1 MIKMKKENKKYIK
14 KGIIYAVLILVIS
27 LLWLAPLIRKTGP
40 HPVLPSSDKIAER
53 LEDHVRML
61 SEKIGERSVF
71 RPIQLEA
78 ASDYIVHQFKIS
90 GYDVE
95 VLPYTVRGQ
104 TFKNIQ
110 AVKNG
115 NSEIIIIGA
124 HYDTIEGSPGADDNA
139 AGIAVLL
146 ELARLVEKLNLNKT
160 VRFVAFSTEEPPF
173 FKSDGM
179 GSLVYAR
186 SARDKAENIVGMISL
201 EMVGFY
207 SDEQG
212 SQSYPLWYGLFYPSR
227 GNFIAVVSDFSSRAW
242 KNRVASALEANTL
255 LPVETAW
262 GFRAI
267 PGIDWSDHWSFW
279 KHGYPAVMISDT
291 GPYRN
296 PHYHSKSDTFETL
309 DYNRMA
315 ELTKGLA
322 EALSLLAD

>member
-1 MIKMKKENKKYIK
+1 MKNENKKYIK
-14 KGIIYAVLILVIS
+14 KGIIYVVIILVLS
-27 LLWLAPLIRKTGP
+27 LLWIAPLIRKTGP
-40 HPVLPSSDKIAER
+40 YPISPSSDEIAEQ
-53 LEDHVRML
+53 LEVHVRML

-71 RPIQLEA
+71 QPIQLEA
-78 ASDYIVHQFKIS
+78 ASDYIAHQFNAS

-95 VLPYTVRGQ
+95 VLPYAALGQ

-115 NSEIIIIGA
+115 SSEIIIIGA

-173 FKSDGM
+173 FKSNGM

-186 SARDKAENIVGMISL
+186 SARDKAEHIVGMISL

-207 SDEQG
+207 SDELG
-212 SQSYPLWYGLFYPSR
+212 SQSYPLWYGLFYPWR
-227 GNFIAVVSDFSSRAW
+227 GNFIGVISDFKSRPW
-242 KNRVASALEANTL
+242 NNQVTEALKVSTSVQ
-255 LPVETAW
+255 VESAW
-262 GFRAI
+262 GFQSV

-279 KHGYPAVMISDT
+279 QQGYPAIMITDT

-296 PHYHSKSDTFETL
+296 PHYHQKTDTPETL

-315 ELTKGLA
+315 ELTEGLA
-322 EALSLLAD
+322 EALSLLAG